1 MADQKSTSVTK
12 DLSATKMQSKQQDH
26 PEMKQSQTK
35 VSASVNETLQMKTSI
50 QASQQPQQQQHQ
62 PVVQPKVSATSIGEK
77 SLSIRSKAAGPVS
90 GQPVQSSM
98 NITKVPPSMKA
109 MANEKSISM
118 KNSAL
123 QPMTK
128 KSAFVPSKMHPLPQ
142 PLQQHTTQQS
152 TTGATTVNQ
161 NAKMNS
167 LAVVPKSKIQ
177 DFDTKTALQPFKGP
191 NGQQLMQKK
200 SDQLS
205 LGKSV
210 IGGLDGKSLMTESS
224 VETRETLTIKIS
236 QGKDTTEITQVIE
249 KKSPSSKRKKRSRSP
264 RLMILPSTQQED
276 KAKNL
281 LAIKGPPPPPSSS
294 LEPQKTITAAVPATD
309 QSKLMEP
316 KSVIPTSGIV
326 EISTITGSKITPSLS
341 GFPIVDESGT
351 KISIKKSKSPPQ
363 KIEKDVSKKEK
374 KEQQQLPPSSQLTT
388 SKSSAITTMTTSKTP
403 IGPSI
408 SSKSSRRRRRSS
420 DRSSS
425 RRSKKSSKV
434 SITREKTRQSLSG
447 DVSSGGSAAGGGG
460 RGGAGTKIVERIHA
474 KVVQTIEQK
483 SRAQKQREERIE
495 FLYSCSLHFLSQ
507 IVGCA
512 LLVLLAL
519 LFIQFF
525 GGFSNVA
532 DSDKIFNFHPW
543 LMVFGLVYLG
553 GNSKWGVN
561 TQ

>member
-35 VSASVNETLQMKTSI
+35 VSASVNETLQMKTSV
-50 QASQQPQQQQHQ
+50 QASQQQQQQQ
-62 PVVQPKVSATSIGEK
+62 PVVQPKVSAASIGEK

-90 GQPVQSSM
+90 GQPVQSNM

-152 TTGATTVNQ
+152 TTGAATVNQ

-205 LGKSV
+205 VGKSV

-294 LEPQKTITAAVPATD
+294 LEPQKAITAAVPATD

-363 KIEKDVSKKEK
+363 KIEKDESKKEK

-460 RGGAGTKIVERIHA
+460 G
-474 KVVQTIEQK
+474 VVLEQK
-483 SRAQKQREERIE
+483 LLNVYMQK
-495 FLYSCSLHFLSQ
+495 LYKQ
-507 IVGCA
+507 
-512 LLVLLAL
+512 
-519 LFIQFF
+519 
-525 GGFSNVA
+525 
-532 DSDKIFNFHPW
+532 
-543 LMVFGLVYLG
+543 
-553 GNSKWGVN
+553 
-561 TQ
+561 